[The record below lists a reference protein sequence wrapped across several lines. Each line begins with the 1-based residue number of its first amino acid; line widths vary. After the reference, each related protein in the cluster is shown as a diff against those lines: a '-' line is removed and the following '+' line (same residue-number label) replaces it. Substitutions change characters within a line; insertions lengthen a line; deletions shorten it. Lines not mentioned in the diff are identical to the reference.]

1 MANTIF
7 DLLDN
12 VQKPDNL
19 NVNSRVL
26 IVDGL
31 NLYLRAFAVNGALND
46 NGVPVGGLTGF
57 LRSLAYAIREVNP
70 TRVIVVYDGQGG
82 SQRRRKIL
90 PEYKSNRKPGKRITR
105 WDAFKN
111 ATEEKDAMKIQ
122 FSRLIEYL
130 DFLPINVI
138 SIDRIEADD
147 TIAYIAHTLL
157 DEDVTIMSADQDFL
171 QLVNERITVW
181 SPIKKKFY
189 TPRMVMDDYGVPA
202 HNFLMYKVLMG
213 DKSDNIEGVKGLGPK
228 KLPKIVPDLLTQN
241 TLDLDFILEH
251 AGKGEEPMHKK
262 IVESATQLQI
272 NEKLMDLKN
281 PPISGELKLQ
291 ITRLIEAPINLLSR
305 NDFIMMYNDDQ
316 LGNTIVSPDL
326 WLREHFIK
334 LNTLAK
340 QTHG

>member
-1 MANTIF
+1 MNNIF
-7 DLLDN
+7 NLLDN
-12 VQKPDNL
+12 VQKGDSL
-19 NVNSRVL
+19 SVNNRVL

-82 SQRRRKIL
+82 SQRRRKIHSD
-90 PEYKSNRKPGKRITR
+90 YKSNRKPGKRITR

-111 ATEEKDAMKIQ
+111 VSEEKEAMKIQ
-122 FSRLIEYL
+122 FSRLLDYL

-138 SIDRIEADD
+138 SIDKIEADD

-157 DEDVTIMSADQDFL
+157 NEDVTIMSSDQDFL

-181 SPIKKKFY
+181 SPTKKKFY

-272 NEKLMDLKN
+272 NEELMDLKN

-305 NDFIMMYNDDQ
+305 NEFIMMYNDDQ
-316 LGNTIVSPDL
+316 LGNAIASPDL
-326 WLREHFIK
+326 WLREHFVK

-340 QTHG
+340 QTHE

>member
-1 MANTIF
+1 MGDIF
-7 DLLDN
+7 SLLDN
-12 VQKPDNL
+12 VQKPGDL
-19 NVNSRVL
+19 GVNNRVL

-70 TRVIVVYDGQGG
+70 TRVIIAYDGQGG
-82 SQRRRKIL
+82 SQRRRKIH
-90 PEYKSNRKPGKRITR
+90 PEYKANRKPGKRITR

-138 SIDRIEADD
+138 SIDKIEADD

-157 DEDVTIMSADQDFL
+157 DEDVTILSADQDFL

-181 SPIKKKFY
+181 SPTKKKFY
-189 TPRMVMDDYGVPA
+189 TPRMVEADYGVPA

-228 KLPKIVPDLLTQN
+228 KLPKIVPDLLTQT

-251 AGKGEEPMHKK
+251 AGKGEEPMHKR
-262 IVESATQLQI
+262 ISESETQLRL
-272 NEKLMDLKN
+272 NEELMDLKN

-291 ITRLIEAPINLLSR
+291 IARLIEAPINLLSR
-305 NDFIMMYNDDQ
+305 NDFIMMYSDDQ
-316 LGNTIVSPDL
+316 LGNAIKSPDL

-340 QTHG
+340 QTHE

>member
-1 MANTIF
+1 MEDIF
-7 DLLDN
+7 SLLDN
-12 VQKPDNL
+12 VQKPGDL
-19 NVNSRVL
+19 GVNNRVL

-70 TRVIVVYDGQGG
+70 TRVIVVYDGAGG
-82 SQRRRKIL
+82 SQRRRKIH
-90 PEYKSNRKPGKRITR
+90 PDYKANRKPGKRITR

-111 ATEEKDAMKIQ
+111 ASEEKNAMKIQ

-157 DEDVTIMSADQDFL
+157 DEEVTILSADQDFL
-171 QLVNERITVW
+171 QLVDERITVW
-181 SPIKKKFY
+181 SPTKKKFY
-189 TPRMVMDDYGVPA
+189 TPRMVEADYGVPA

-228 KLPKIVPDLLTQN
+228 KLPKIVPDLLTQT

-262 IVESATQLQI
+262 ISESETQLRL
-272 NEKLMDLKN
+272 NEELMDLKN

-291 ITRLIEAPINLLSR
+291 IARLIEAPINLLSR
-305 NDFIMMYNDDQ
+305 NDFIMMYSDDQ
-316 LGNTIVSPDL
+316 LGNAIKAPDL
-326 WLREHFIK
+326 WLREHFVK

-340 QTHG
+340 QTHE

>member
-1 MANTIF
+1 MEDIF
-7 DLLDN
+7 SLLDN
-12 VQKPDNL
+12 VEKSDSL
-19 NVNSRVL
+19 NVNDRVL

-31 NLYLRAFAVNGALND
+31 NLYLRVFAVNGALND

-70 TRVIVVYDGQGG
+70 TRVIVVYDGAGG
-82 SQRRRKIL
+82 SQRRRKIH

-111 ATEEKDAMKIQ
+111 ATEEKESMKIQ

-138 SIDRIEADD
+138 SIDKIEADD

-157 DEDVTIMSADQDFL
+157 DKEVTIMSADQDFL
-171 QLVNERITVW
+171 QLVNDRITVW
-181 SPIKKKFY
+181 SPTKKKFY
-189 TPRMVMDDYGVPA
+189 TPRMVEADYGIPA

-228 KLPKIVPDLLTQN
+228 KLPKIVPDLFTQT

-251 AGKGEEPMHKK
+251 AGKGEEPMHKR
-262 IVESATQLQI
+262 ISESANQLQL
-272 NEKLMDLKN
+272 NEELMDLKN

-291 ITRLIEAPINLLSR
+291 ITRLIESPVNLLSR
-305 NDFIMMYNDDQ
+305 NDFIIMYNDDQ
-316 LGNTIVSPDL
+316 LGNAIASPDL
-326 WLREHFIK
+326 WLKEHFIK
-334 LNTLAK
+334 LNTFAK
-340 QTHG
+340 QTHE

>member
-1 MANTIF
+1 MEDIF
-7 DLLDN
+7 SLLDN
-12 VQKPDNL
+12 VQKPGDL
-19 NVNSRVL
+19 GVNNRVL

-70 TRVIVVYDGQGG
+70 TRVIIVYDGQGG
-82 SQRRRKIL
+82 SQRRRKIHSD
-90 PEYKSNRKPGKRITR
+90 YKSNRKPGKRITR

-111 ATEEKDAMKIQ
+111 AMEEKEAMKIQ
-122 FSRLIEYL
+122 FSRLLNYL

-147 TIAYIAHTLL
+147 TIAYIAHTLMN
-157 DEDVTIMSADQDFL
+157 EDVTIMSSDQDFL
-171 QLVNERITVW
+171 QLVNDRITVW
-181 SPIKKKFY
+181 SPTKKKFY

-251 AGKGEEPMHKK
+251 AGKGEEPMHKR
-262 IVESATQLQI
+262 IVESETQLKI
-272 NEKLMDLKN
+272 NEELMDLKN

-305 NDFIMMYNDDQ
+305 NEFIMMYNDDQ
-316 LGNTIVSPDL
+316 LGNAIASPDL

>member
-1 MANTIF
+1 MEDVF
-7 DLLDN
+7 SLLDN
-12 VQKPDNL
+12 VQKPGDL
-19 NVNSRVL
+19 GVNNRVL

-57 LRSLAYAIREVNP
+57 LRSLAYAIREINP

-82 SQRRRKIL
+82 SQRRRKIH
-90 PEYKSNRKPGKRITR
+90 PNYKSQRKSSKRITR

-111 ATEEKDAMKIQ
+111 TTEEKEAMKIQ

-147 TIAYIAHTLL
+147 TIAYIAHTLMN
-157 DEDVTIMSADQDFL
+157 EDVTIMSSDQDFL

-251 AGKGEEPMHKK
+251 AGKGEEPMHKR

-272 NEKLMDLKN
+272 NEELMDLKN

-305 NDFIMMYNDDQ
+305 NDFIIMYNDDQ
-316 LGNTIVSPDL
+316 LGNAIQIPDL
-326 WLREHFIK
+326 WLKEHFIK

-340 QTHG
+340 QTHE

>member
-1 MANTIF
+1 MEDIF
-7 DLLDN
+7 SLLDN
-12 VQKPDNL
+12 VQKPGDL
-19 NVNSRVL
+19 GVNNRVL

-70 TRVIVVYDGQGG
+70 TRVIIVYDGAGG
-82 SQRRRKIL
+82 SQRRRKIH
-90 PEYKSNRKPGKRITR
+90 PDYKANRKPGKRITR

-111 ATEEKDAMKIQ
+111 ASEEKNAMKIQ

-157 DEDVTIMSADQDFL
+157 DEDVTILSADQDFL
-171 QLVNERITVW
+171 QLVDERITVW
-181 SPIKKKFY
+181 SPTKKKFY

-228 KLPKIVPDLLTQN
+228 KLPKIVPDLLTQT

-272 NEKLMDLKN
+272 NEELMDLKN

-291 ITRLIEAPINLLSR
+291 IARLIESPINLLSR
-305 NDFIMMYNDDQ
+305 NDFIMMYSDDQ
-316 LGNTIVSPDL
+316 LGNAIKAPDL
-326 WLREHFIK
+326 WLREHFVK

-340 QTHG
+340 QTHE

>member
-1 MANTIF
+1 MGDIF
-7 DLLDN
+7 SLLDN
-12 VQKPDNL
+12 VQKPGDL
-19 NVNSRVL
+19 GVNNRVL

-70 TRVIVVYDGQGG
+70 TRVIIVYDGQGG
-82 SQRRRKIL
+82 SQRRRKIHSD
-90 PEYKSNRKPGKRITR
+90 YKSNRKPGKRITR

-111 ATEEKDAMKIQ
+111 ATEEKEAMKIQ
-122 FSRLIEYL
+122 FSRLLDYL

-147 TIAYIAHTLL
+147 TIAYIAHTLMK
-157 DEDVTIMSADQDFL
+157 EDVTIMSSDQDFL
-171 QLVNERITVW
+171 QLVNDRITVW
-181 SPIKKKFY
+181 SPTKKKFY

-228 KLPKIVPDLLTQN
+228 KLPKIVPDLLTHN

-251 AGKGEEPMHKK
+251 AGKGEEPMHKR
-262 IVESATQLQI
+262 IVESETQLKI
-272 NEKLMDLKN
+272 NEELMDLKN

-305 NDFIMMYNDDQ
+305 NNFIMMYNDDQ
-316 LGNTIVSPDL
+316 LGNAIASPDL
-326 WLREHFIK
+326 WLREHFVK

-340 QTHG
+340 QTHE

>member
-1 MANTIF
+1 MEDIF
-7 DLLDN
+7 SLLDN
-12 VQKPDNL
+12 VQKPGDL
-19 NVNSRVL
+19 GVNNRVL

-70 TRVIVVYDGQGG
+70 TRVIVVYDGAGG

-90 PEYKSNRKPGKRITR
+90 PDYKANRKPGKRITR
-105 WDAFKN
+105 WDAFKD
-111 ATEEKDAMKIQ
+111 AREEKDAMKIQ

-130 DFLPINVI
+130 DFLPVNVI

-157 DEDVTIMSADQDFL
+157 DEDVTILSADQDFL

-181 SPIKKKFY
+181 SPTKKKFY

-228 KLPKIVPDLLTQN
+228 KLPKIVPDLLTQT

-251 AGKGEEPMHKK
+251 AGKGEEPMHKR
-262 IVESATQLQI
+262 ISESADQLQL
-272 NEKLMDLKN
+272 NEELMDLKN
-281 PPISGELKLQ
+281 PPISGELKRQ
-291 ITRLIEAPINLLSR
+291 IREMISRPIDLLSR
-305 NDFIMMYNDDQ
+305 NDFIIMYNNDCM
-316 LGNTIVSPDL
+316 GNALQIPDA
-326 WLREHFIK
+326 WLTQHFVK
-334 LNTLAK
+334 LNSYA
-340 QTHG
+340 QSTHE

>member
-1 MANTIF
+1 MGDIF
-7 DLLDN
+7 SLLDN
-12 VQKPDNL
+12 VQKPGDL
-19 NVNSRVL
+19 GVNNRVL

-31 NLYLRAFAVNGALND
+31 NLYLRAFAVNGALNE

-70 TRVIVVYDGQGG
+70 TRVIIAYDGQGG
-82 SQRRRKIL
+82 SQRRRKIH
-90 PEYKSNRKPGKRITR
+90 PDYKANRKPGKRITR

-157 DEDVTIMSADQDFL
+157 DEDVTILSADQDFL

-181 SPIKKKFY
+181 SPTKKKFY
-189 TPRMVMDDYGVPA
+189 TPRMVEADYGVPA

-228 KLPKIVPDLLTQN
+228 KLPKIVPDLLTQT

-262 IVESATQLQI
+262 ISESETQLRL
-272 NEKLMDLKN
+272 NEELMDLKN

-291 ITRLIEAPINLLSR
+291 IARLIEAPINLLSR
-305 NDFIMMYNDDQ
+305 NDFIMMYSDDQ
-316 LGNTIVSPDL
+316 LGNAIKSPSL

-340 QTHG
+340 QTHE

>member
-1 MANTIF
+1 MGDIF
-7 DLLDN
+7 SLLDN
-12 VQKPDNL
+12 IQKPGDL
-19 NVNSRVL
+19 GVNNRVL

-70 TRVIVVYDGQGG
+70 TRVIIAYDGQGG
-82 SQRRRKIL
+82 SQRRRKIH
-90 PEYKSNRKPGKRITR
+90 PEYKANRKPGKRITR

-138 SIDRIEADD
+138 SIDKIEADD

-157 DEDVTIMSADQDFL
+157 DEDVTILSADQDFL

-181 SPIKKKFY
+181 SPTKKKFY
-189 TPRMVMDDYGVPA
+189 TPRMVEADYGVPA

-228 KLPKIVPDLLTQN
+228 KLPKIVPDLLTQT

-262 IVESATQLQI
+262 ISESETQLRL
-272 NEKLMDLKN
+272 NEELMDLKN

-305 NDFIMMYNDDQ
+305 NDFIMMYSDDQ
-316 LGNTIVSPDL
+316 LGNAIKAPEL
-326 WLREHFIK
+326 WLREHFVK

-340 QTHG
+340 QTHE

>member
-1 MANTIF
+1 MGDIF
-7 DLLDN
+7 SLLDN
-12 VQKPDNL
+12 IQKEDSL
-19 NVNSRVL
+19 NVNNRVL

-70 TRVIVVYDGQGG
+70 TRVIIAYDGQGG
-82 SQRRRKIL
+82 SQRRRKIH
-90 PEYKSNRKPGKRITR
+90 PEYKANRKPGKRITR

-122 FSRLIEYL
+122 FSRLVEYL
-130 DFLPINVI
+130 EFLPINVI

-157 DEDVTIMSADQDFL
+157 DQDVTIMSADQDFL

-228 KLPKIVPDLLTQN
+228 KLPKIVPDLLTQT

-262 IVESATQLQI
+262 ISESETQLRL
-272 NEKLMDLKN
+272 NEELMDLKN

-291 ITRLIEAPINLLSR
+291 IARLIEAPINLLSPK
-305 NDFIMMYNDDQ
+305 DFIMMYSDDQ
-316 LGNTIVSPDL
+316 LGNAIKTPEL
-326 WLREHFIK
+326 WLREHFVK

-340 QTHG
+340 QTHE

>member
-1 MANTIF
+1 MEDIF
-7 DLLDN
+7 SLLDN
-12 VQKPDNL
+12 VQKPGDL
-19 NVNSRVL
+19 GVNNRVL

-82 SQRRRKIL
+82 SQRRRKIH
-90 PEYKSNRKPGKRITR
+90 PEYKANRTPGKRITR

-130 DFLPINVI
+130 DFLPVNVI
-138 SIDRIEADD
+138 SIDKIEADD

-157 DEDVTIMSADQDFL
+157 DEDVTILSADQDFL

-181 SPIKKKFY
+181 SPTKKKFY

-228 KLPKIVPDLLTQN
+228 KLPKIVPDLLTQT

-272 NEKLMDLKN
+272 NEELMDLKN

-291 ITRLIEAPINLLSR
+291 IARLIEAPINLLSR
-305 NDFIMMYNDDQ
+305 NDFIMMYSDDQ
-316 LGNTIVSPDL
+316 LGNAIKAPDL
-326 WLREHFIK
+326 WLREHFVK

-340 QTHG
+340 QTHE

>member
-1 MANTIF
+1 MEDIF
-7 DLLDN
+7 SLLDN
-12 VQKPDNL
+12 VQKPGDL
-19 NVNSRVL
+19 GVNNRVL

-70 TRVIVVYDGQGG
+70 TRVIVVYDGAGG

-90 PEYKSNRKPGKRITR
+90 PDYKANRKPGKRITR
-105 WDAFKN
+105 WDAFKD
-111 ATEEKDAMKIQ
+111 AREEKDAMKIQ

-130 DFLPINVI
+130 DFLPVNVI

-157 DEDVTIMSADQDFL
+157 DEDVTILSADQDFL
-171 QLVNERITVW
+171 QLVDERITVW
-181 SPIKKKFY
+181 SPTKKKFY

-228 KLPKIVPDLLTQN
+228 KLPKIVPDLLTQT

-262 IVESATQLQI
+262 ISESETQLRL
-272 NEKLMDLKN
+272 NEELMDLKN

-291 ITRLIEAPINLLSR
+291 IARLIEAPINLLSR
-305 NDFIMMYNDDQ
+305 NDFIMMYSDDQ
-316 LGNTIVSPDL
+316 LGNAIKAPDL
-326 WLREHFIK
+326 WLREHFVK

-340 QTHG
+340 QTHE

>member
-1 MANTIF
+1 MNKFEDI
-7 DLLDN
+7 
-12 VQKPDNL
+12 L
-19 NVNSRVL
+19 NNITPEEKHPNDRVL
-26 IVDGL
+26 LIDGL
-31 NLYLRAFAVNGALND
+31 NIFLRAFAVNGALND

-82 SQRRRKIL
+82 SQRRRKIH
-90 PEYKSNRKPGKRITR
+90 PEYKANRKPGKRITR

-138 SIDRIEADD
+138 SIDKIEADD

-157 DEDVTIMSADQDFL
+157 DEDVTILSADQDFL

-181 SPIKKKFY
+181 SPTKKKFY

-228 KLPKIVPDLLTQN
+228 KLPKIVPDLLTQT

-251 AGKGEEPMHKK
+251 AGKGEEPMHKR
-262 IVESATQLQI
+262 ISESEIQLRL
-272 NEKLMDLKN
+272 NEELMDLKN

-291 ITRLIEAPINLLSR
+291 IARLIEAPINLLSR
-305 NDFIMMYNDDQ
+305 NDFIMMYSDDQ
-316 LGNTIVSPDL
+316 LGNAIKAPDL
-326 WLREHFIK
+326 WLREHFVK

-340 QTHG
+340 QTHE

>member
-1 MANTIF
+1 MEDIF
-7 DLLDN
+7 SLLDN
-12 VQKPDNL
+12 VEKSDSL
-19 NVNSRVL
+19 NVNDRVL

-31 NLYLRAFAVNGALND
+31 NLYLRVFAVNGALND

-70 TRVIVVYDGQGG
+70 TRVIIVYDGAGG
-82 SQRRRKIL
+82 SQRRRKIH

-111 ATEEKDAMKIQ
+111 ATEEKESMKIQ

-138 SIDRIEADD
+138 SIDKIEADD

-157 DEDVTIMSADQDFL
+157 DKEVTIMSADQDFL
-171 QLVNERITVW
+171 QLVNDRITVW
-181 SPIKKKFY
+181 SPTKKKFY
-189 TPRMVMDDYGVPA
+189 TPRMVEADYGIPA

-228 KLPKIVPDLLTQN
+228 KLPKIVPDLFTQT

-251 AGKGEEPMHKK
+251 AGKGEEPMHKR
-262 IVESATQLQI
+262 ISESANQLQL
-272 NEKLMDLKN
+272 NEELMDLKN
-281 PPISGELKLQ
+281 PPISGELKLR

-305 NDFIMMYNDDQ
+305 NDFIMMYSDDQ
-316 LGNTIVSPDL
+316 LGNAIKAPDL
-326 WLREHFIK
+326 WLREHFVK

-340 QTHG
+340 QTHE

>member
-1 MANTIF
+1 MGDIF
-7 DLLDN
+7 SLLDN
-12 VQKPDNL
+12 VQKPGDL
-19 NVNSRVL
+19 GVNNRVL

-70 TRVIVVYDGQGG
+70 TRVIIAYDGQGG
-82 SQRRRKIL
+82 SQRRRKIH
-90 PEYKSNRKPGKRITR
+90 PEYKANRKPGKRITR

-138 SIDRIEADD
+138 SIDKIEADD

-157 DEDVTIMSADQDFL
+157 DEDVTILSADQDFL

-181 SPIKKKFY
+181 SPTKKKFY
-189 TPRMVMDDYGVPA
+189 TPRMVEADYGVPA

-228 KLPKIVPDLLTQN
+228 KLPKIVPDLLTQT

-262 IVESATQLQI
+262 ISESETQLRL
-272 NEKLMDLKN
+272 NEELMDLHN
-281 PPISGELKLQ
+281 PPVSGELKLQ
-291 ITRLIEAPINLLSR
+291 IKRLIEAPINLLSR
-305 NDFIMMYNDDQ
+305 NDFIMMYSDDQ
-316 LGNTIVSPDL
+316 LGNAIKAPDL

-340 QTHG
+340 ETHE

>member
-1 MANTIF
+1 MSDIF
-7 DLLDN
+7 NLLDN
-12 VQKPDNL
+12 VQKGDSL
-19 NVNSRVL
+19 SVNDRVL

-82 SQRRRKIL
+82 SQRRRKIHSD
-90 PEYKSNRKPGKRITR
+90 YKSNRKPGKRITR
-105 WDAFKN
+105 WDAFKD
-111 ATEEKDAMKIQ
+111 AREEKDAMKIQ
-122 FSRLIEYL
+122 FSRLLDYL

-157 DEDVTIMSADQDFL
+157 DKDVTIMSSDQDFL
-171 QLVNERITVW
+171 QLVNDRITVW
-181 SPIKKKFY
+181 SPTKKKFY

-228 KLPKIVPDLLTQN
+228 KLPKIIPDLLTHN

-251 AGKGEEPMHKK
+251 AGKGEEPMHKR
-262 IVESATQLQI
+262 IVESETQLKI
-272 NEKLMDLKN
+272 NEELMNLKN

-305 NDFIMMYNDDQ
+305 NDFIIMYNDDQ
-316 LGNTIVSPDL
+316 LGNAIASPDL
-326 WLREHFIK
+326 WLREHFVK

-340 QTHG
+340 QTHE

>member
-1 MANTIF
+1 MGDIF
-7 DLLDN
+7 SLLDN
-12 VQKPDNL
+12 IQKPGDL
-19 NVNSRVL
+19 GVNNRVL

-31 NLYLRAFAVNGALND
+31 NLYLRAFAVNGALNE

-82 SQRRRKIL
+82 SQRRRKIH
-90 PEYKSNRKPGKRITR
+90 PEYKANRKPGKRITR

-138 SIDRIEADD
+138 SIDKIEADD

-157 DEDVTIMSADQDFL
+157 DEDVTILSADQDFL

-181 SPIKKKFY
+181 SPTKKKFY
-189 TPRMVMDDYGVPA
+189 TPRMVEADYGVPA

-228 KLPKIVPDLLTQN
+228 KLPKIVPDLLTQT

-262 IVESATQLQI
+262 ISESETQLRL
-272 NEKLMDLKN
+272 NEELMDLKN

-305 NDFIMMYNDDQ
+305 NDFIMMYSDDQ
-316 LGNTIVSPDL
+316 LGNAIKAPEL
-326 WLREHFIK
+326 WLREHFVK

-340 QTHG
+340 QTHE

>member
-1 MANTIF
+1 MGDIF
-7 DLLDN
+7 SLLDN
-12 VQKPDNL
+12 VQKPGDL
-19 NVNSRVL
+19 GVNNRVL

-82 SQRRRKIL
+82 SQRRRKIH
-90 PEYKSNRKPGKRITR
+90 PDYKANRKPGKRITR

-138 SIDRIEADD
+138 SIDKIEADD

-157 DEDVTIMSADQDFL
+157 DEDVTILSADQDFL
-171 QLVNERITVW
+171 QLVDERITVW
-181 SPIKKKFY
+181 SPTKKKFY
-189 TPRMVMDDYGVPA
+189 TPRMVEADYGVPA

-262 IVESATQLQI
+262 ISESETQLRL
-272 NEKLMDLKN
+272 NEELMDLKN

-305 NDFIMMYNDDQ
+305 NDFIMMYSDDQ
-316 LGNTIVSPDL
+316 LGNAIKAPEL
-326 WLREHFIK
+326 WLREHFVK

-340 QTHG
+340 QTHE

>member
-1 MANTIF
+1 MEDIF
-7 DLLDN
+7 SLLDN
-12 VQKPDNL
+12 VQKPGDL
-19 NVNSRVL
+19 GVNNRVL

-70 TRVIVVYDGQGG
+70 TRVIVVYDGAGG
-82 SQRRRKIL
+82 SQRRRKIH
-90 PEYKSNRKPGKRITR
+90 PDYKSNRKPGKRITR

-130 DFLPINVI
+130 DFLPVNVI
-138 SIDRIEADD
+138 SIDKIEADD

-157 DEDVTIMSADQDFL
+157 DEDVTILSADQDFL
-171 QLVNERITVW
+171 QLVDERITVW
-181 SPIKKKFY
+181 SPTKKKFY

-228 KLPKIVPDLLTQN
+228 KLPKIVPDLLTHN

-305 NDFIMMYNDDQ
+305 NDFIMMYSDDQ
-316 LGNTIVSPDL
+316 FGYAI
-326 WLREHFIK
+326 
-334 LNTLAK
+334 
-340 QTHG
+340 

>member
-1 MANTIF
+1 MENIF
-7 DLLDN
+7 SLLDN
-12 VQKPDNL
+12 VQKPGDL
-19 NVNSRVL
+19 GVNNRVL

-70 TRVIVVYDGQGG
+70 TRVIIVYDGQGG
-82 SQRRRKIL
+82 SQRRRKIHSD
-90 PEYKSNRKPGKRITR
+90 YKANRKPGKRITR

-111 ATEEKDAMKIQ
+111 SNEEKEAMKIQ

-251 AGKGEEPMHKK
+251 AGKGEEPMHKR
-262 IVESATQLQI
+262 IVESETQLNI
-272 NEKLMDLKN
+272 NEELMDLKN

-305 NDFIMMYNDDQ
+305 NDFIITYNEDQ
-316 LGNTIVSPDL
+316 LGNAIASPDL

-340 QTHG
+340 QTHE

>member
-1 MANTIF
+1 
-7 DLLDN
+7 
-12 VQKPDNL
+12 
-19 NVNSRVL
+19 VL

-70 TRVIVVYDGQGG
+70 TRVLVVYDGQGG
-82 SQRRRKIL
+82 SQRRRKIH
-90 PEYKSNRKPGKRITR
+90 PDYKANRKPGKRITR
-105 WDAFKN
+105 WDAFKD
-111 ATEEKDAMKIQ
+111 AREEKDAMKIQ

-138 SIDRIEADD
+138 SIDKIEADD

-157 DEDVTIMSADQDFL
+157 DEDVTILSADQDFL
-171 QLVNERITVW
+171 QLVDERITVW
-181 SPIKKKFY
+181 SPTKKKFY
-189 TPRMVMDDYGVPA
+189 TPRMVEADYGVPA

-228 KLPKIVPDLLTQN
+228 KLPKIVPDLLTQT

-262 IVESATQLQI
+262 ISESEIQLRL
-272 NEKLMDLKN
+272 NEELMDLKN

-291 ITRLIEAPINLLSR
+291 IARLIEAPINLLSR
-305 NDFIMMYNDDQ
+305 NDFIMMYSDDQ
-316 LGNTIVSPDL
+316 LGNAIKAPDL
-326 WLREHFIK
+326 WLREHFVK

-340 QTHG
+340 QTHE

>member
-1 MANTIF
+1 MGDIF
-7 DLLDN
+7 SLLDN
-12 VQKPDNL
+12 VQKPGDL
-19 NVNSRVL
+19 GVNNRVL

-70 TRVIVVYDGQGG
+70 TRVIIVYDGQGG

-90 PEYKSNRKPGKRITR
+90 PDYKANRTPGKRITR
-105 WDAFKN
+105 WDAFKD
-111 ATEEKDAMKIQ
+111 ARAEKDAMKIQ

-130 DFLPINVI
+130 DFLPVNVI
-138 SIDRIEADD
+138 SIDKIEADD

-157 DEDVTIMSADQDFL
+157 DEDVTILSADQDFL

-181 SPIKKKFY
+181 SPTKKKFY

-228 KLPKIVPDLLTQN
+228 KLPKIVPDLLTQT

-262 IVESATQLQI
+262 ISESETQLRL
-272 NEKLMDLKN
+272 NEELMDLKN

-291 ITRLIEAPINLLSR
+291 IARLIEAPINLLSR
-305 NDFIMMYNDDQ
+305 NDFIMMYSDDQ
-316 LGNTIVSPDL
+316 LGNAIKAPDL

-340 QTHG
+340 QTHE

>member
-1 MANTIF
+1 MEDIF
-7 DLLDN
+7 SLLDN
-12 VQKPDNL
+12 VQKPGDL
-19 NVNSRVL
+19 GVNNRVL

-90 PEYKSNRKPGKRITR
+90 PNYKANRTPGKRITR
-105 WDAFKN
+105 WDAFKD
-111 ATEEKDAMKIQ
+111 ARAEKDAMKIQ

-138 SIDRIEADD
+138 SIDKIEADD

-157 DEDVTIMSADQDFL
+157 DEDVTILSADQDFL
-171 QLVNERITVW
+171 QLVDERITVW
-181 SPIKKKFY
+181 SPTKKKFY
-189 TPRMVMDDYGVPA
+189 TPRMVEADYGVPA

-228 KLPKIVPDLLTQN
+228 KLPKIVPDLLTQT

-251 AGKGEEPMHKK
+251 AGKGEEPMHKR
-262 IVESATQLQI
+262 ISESEIQLRL
-272 NEKLMDLKN
+272 NEELMDLKN

-291 ITRLIEAPINLLSR
+291 IARLIEAPINLLSR
-305 NDFIMMYNDDQ
+305 NDFIMMYSDDQ
-316 LGNTIVSPDL
+316 LGNAIKAPDL
-326 WLREHFIK
+326 WLREHFVK

-340 QTHG
+340 QTHE

>member
-1 MANTIF
+1 MGDIF
-7 DLLDN
+7 SLLDN
-12 VQKPDNL
+12 VQKPGDL
-19 NVNSRVL
+19 GVNNRVL

-70 TRVIVVYDGQGG
+70 TRVIVVYDGAGG

-90 PEYKSNRKPGKRITR
+90 PDYKANRKPGKRITR
-105 WDAFKN
+105 WDAFKD
-111 ATEEKDAMKIQ
+111 AREEKDAMKIQ

-130 DFLPINVI
+130 DFLPVNVI

-157 DEDVTIMSADQDFL
+157 DEDVTILSADQDFL

-181 SPIKKKFY
+181 SPTKKKFY

-228 KLPKIVPDLLTQN
+228 KLPKIVPDLLTQT

-262 IVESATQLQI
+262 ISESETQLRL
-272 NEKLMDLKN
+272 NEELMDLKN

-291 ITRLIEAPINLLSR
+291 IARLIEAPINLLSR
-305 NDFIMMYNDDQ
+305 NDFIMMYSDDQ
-316 LGNTIVSPDL
+316 LGNAIKSPDL
-326 WLREHFIK
+326 WLREHFVK

-340 QTHG
+340 QTHE

>member
-1 MANTIF
+1 MSDIF
-7 DLLDN
+7 NLLDN
-12 VQKPDNL
+12 VQKGDSL
-19 NVNSRVL
+19 SVNDRVL

-82 SQRRRKIL
+82 SQRRRKIHSD
-90 PEYKSNRKPGKRITR
+90 YKSNRKPGKRITR
-105 WDAFKN
+105 WDAFKD
-111 ATEEKDAMKIQ
+111 AREEKDAMKIQ
-122 FSRLIEYL
+122 FSRLLDYL

-157 DEDVTIMSADQDFL
+157 DKDVTIMSSDQDFL

-181 SPIKKKFY
+181 SPTKKKFY
-189 TPRMVMDDYGVPA
+189 TPRMVMDDYRVPA

-228 KLPKIVPDLLTQN
+228 KLPKIIPDLLTHN

-251 AGKGEEPMHKK
+251 AGKGEEPMHKR
-262 IVESATQLQI
+262 IVESETQLKI
-272 NEKLMDLKN
+272 NEELMDLKN

-305 NDFIMMYNDDQ
+305 NDFIIMYNDDQ
-316 LGNTIVSPDL
+316 LGNAIASPDL

-340 QTHG
+340 QTHE